1 MEMAS
6 MAVLDLI
13 DLKQDMQFILD
24 SVTNMESTSNSG
36 DLLLTEVYQ
45 RVEAIND
52 KLNEMG
58 IGDE

>member
-24 SVTNMESTSNSG
+24 SVKNMESTSNSG

>member
-1 MEMAS
+1 